1 MTSPG
6 PPWRS
11 PGAPPR
17 VPPDRRGPIGPAA
30 DPVGSAPITVVI
42 EIIAPIFG
50 IVLAG
55 WLAARLKAFDES
67 ATRGLSLF
75 AFNFAIPVFLLRT
88 VAQTE
93 LPPHSDWQFVFA
105 YFGGAF
111 TVFALGALAGRFLFA
126 QHGAAPAIFGISACF
141 SNTTILGIPIVLR
154 AFGDAAAV
162 PLALI
167 LGFHSALL
175 FTLTTV
181 VAEIGAG
188 VGVPLRELARN
199 VIRGL
204 VTNPIL
210 WGIAGGLALN
220 GLDLALPAMVD
231 QFAALLGGSALPTA
245 LFALGSNLS
254 RFHLSR
260 TIREALL
267 LTALKI
273 LVQPAAIYAL
283 GAWVFGLGRTSLA
296 VATTMA
302 ALPTGINAYL
312 FAARYD
318 RATPEA
324 SSTILISTVL
334 STITVAA
341 LLALWR

>member
-1 MTSPG
+1 MALPR
-6 PPWRS
+6 RS
-11 PGAPPR
+11 AYCDTGSARAQRARERAFWGA
-17 VPPDRRGPIGPAA
+17 
-30 DPVGSAPITVVI
+30 APITVVI

-55 WLAARLKAFDES
+55 WLAARLRAFDEA

-93 LPPHSDWQFVFA
+93 LPPQPEWDFVLA
-105 YFGGAF
+105 YFTGAF
-111 TVFALGALAGRFLFA
+111 TVFALGALVARLLFA
-126 QHGAAPAIFGISACF
+126 RGGAMPAIFGITACF

-154 AFGDAAAV
+154 AFGEAAAV

-167 LGFHSALL
+167 LAFHSALL

-188 VGVPLRELARN
+188 IGVPLRHLLRN
-199 VIRGL
+199 VGRGL

-210 WGIAGGLALN
+210 WGIAGGLLLN
-220 GLDLALPAMVD
+220 FLDLALPAMLD
-231 QFAALLGGSALPTA
+231 QLAAMLGSAALPTA
-245 LFALGSNLS
+245 LFALGSNLA
-254 RFHLSR
+254 RFHLAR
-260 TIREALL
+260 TIREALVL
-267 LTALKI
+267 IALKNLI
-273 LVQPAAIYAL
+273 QPTIIYAL
-283 GAWVFGLGRTSLA
+283 GAWVFGLAPVSLA

-312 FAARYD
+312 FGARYNA
-318 RATPEA
+318 ATAEA
-324 SSTILISTVL
+324 SSTILISTLVSAVSIGL
-334 STITVAA
+334 

>member
-1 MTSPG
+1 M
-6 PPWRS
+6 
-11 PGAPPR
+11 
-17 VPPDRRGPIGPAA
+17 RRGVAA
-30 DPVGSAPITVVI
+30 ISVIVQIIT
-42 EIIAPIFG
+42 PIFG

-55 WLAARLKAFDES
+55 WLAARLKAFDEG

-93 LPPHSDWQFVFA
+93 LPPHPEWNFVLA

-111 TVFALGALAGRFLFA
+111 MVFALGAVAARVLFA
-126 QHGAAPAIFGISACF
+126 RGGATPAIFGISACF

-181 VAEIGAG
+181 AAEVGAG
-188 VGVPLRELARN
+188 VGVPMRELVRN
-199 VIRGL
+199 VLRGL

-210 WGIAGGLALN
+210 WGIAGGLVLN

-231 QFAALLGGSALPTA
+231 QFAALLGGAALPTA
-245 LFALGSNLS
+245 LFALGSNLA
-254 RFHLSR
+254 RFHLAHAL
-260 TIREALL
+260 REALL
-267 LTALKI
+267 LTLLKN
-273 LVQPAAIYAL
+273 LLQPAAIYAL
-283 GAWVFGLGRTSLA
+283 GAWVFELGPVSLA
-296 VATTMA
+296 VAVTMA

-318 RATPEA
+318 AAVPEA
-324 SSTILISTVL
+324 TSTILVSTLISTFTL
-334 STITVAA
+334 AF
-341 LLALWR
+341 LLAWLQ

>member
-1 MTSPG
+1 M
-6 PPWRS
+6 
-11 PGAPPR
+11 
-17 VPPDRRGPIGPAA
+17 
-30 DPVGSAPITVVI
+30 
-42 EIIAPIFG
+42 
-50 IVLAG
+50 LAG

-188 VGVPLRELARN
+188 VGVPLRELLRN
-199 VIRGL
+199 VVRGL
-204 VTNPIL
+204 VSNPIL

-220 GLDLALPAMVD
+220 GLDLALPAMID
-231 QFAALLGGSALPTA
+231 QFAALLGGAALPTA
-245 LFALGSNLS
+245 LFALGSNLA
-254 RFHLSR
+254 RFHLAQ
-260 TIREALL
+260 TMREALV
-267 LTALKI
+267 LTALKT
-273 LVQPAAIYAL
+273 LLQPVLIYAL
-283 GAWVFGLGRTSLA
+283 GTWVLELEPVSLA
-296 VATTMA
+296 VAVTMA

-318 RATPEA
+318 SAVPEA
-324 SSTILISTVL
+324 TSTILASTLISTVTL
-334 STITVAA
+334 AF
-341 LLALWR
+341 LLAWLH